1 MLGWIPGMLYQM
13 VGDVYSLNNSL
24 GLKFSVLWKFRIFP
38 VLISFSFCISIV
50 LHISIHVKQC
60 NFYKQKVCYCLPW
73 YVWVLREV
81 RWPHMTLSP
90 PHSSL
95 PISSRSIYKTYSVR
109 LIPRS
114 QVETYLFASVKV
126 PSQDIDIQKERLAQ
140 SGPSEDWI
148 G

>member
-1 MLGWIPGMLYQM
+1 
-13 VGDVYSLNNSL
+13 
-24 GLKFSVLWKFRIFP
+24 
-38 VLISFSFCISIV
+38 
-50 LHISIHVKQC
+50 
-60 NFYKQKVCYCLPW
+60 
-73 YVWVLREV
+73 
-81 RWPHMTLSP
+81 MTLSP

-140 SGPSEDWI
+140 SGPSED
-148 G
+148 